1 MVDSA
6 LSRPGQRERYDSKI
20 AQINWVFVIVLC
32 ALASI
37 GILVL
42 YSISDHVGANGHAGM
57 SWQPWAY
64 MQLIYF
70 CTFLVLMLALALV
83 DLRVWLWLCYPVYGV
98 SLALLVAVDIV
109 GDIRMGAQRWLSI
122 GPISVQPSEFMKL
135 AVVLALARFYHEAS
149 AKDANFSWKLLIPAA
164 MVAVPTLLVMKQPD
178 LGTAVLISLTGGT
191 VMVLA
196 GLNWKVIA
204 AGAVSI
210 VIAVPLA
217 FQYFMHDY
225 QRKRILTFLNPEGDP
240 SGDGYHILQSKIAM
254 GSGGLLG
261 KGLGLG
267 SQSQLNFLP
276 EKHTDFIMAAVCE
289 ELGFAGG
296 FAVFALYC
304 ALILMALR
312 MASVSHSHFGRLAAA
327 GATATFSL
335 YVLINGAMVMG
346 LFPVVGVPMP
356 LVSYGG
362 SAMLM
367 VMTGFGLVL
376 GVKVHRYQE
385 LPRQA
390 SIFSRFE

>member
-6 LSRPGQRERYDSKI
+6 LSRPGQRERYDSKLM
-20 AQINWVFVIVLC
+20 QVNWVFIGLLI
-32 ALASI
+32 ALVAISVSI
-37 GILVL
+37 L
-42 YSISDHVGANGHAGM
+42 YSAGGM

-64 MQLIYF
+64 KQLLIF
-70 CTFLVLMLALALV
+70 CFCLLLAV
-83 DLRVWLWLCYPVYGV
+83 G
-98 SLALLVAVDIV
+98 LALLDLRIWLEISYYVYGAMLLLLAAVPFIGSV
-109 GDIRMGAQRWLSI
+109 SHGARRWIDL
-122 GPISVQPSEFMKL
+122 GPIQFQPSEYMKL
-135 AVVLALARFYHEAS
+135 AVVLALARFYHECS
-149 AKDANFSWKLLIPAA
+149 AKDARLSWKLIIPAA
-164 MVAVPTLLVMKQPD
+164 LIGMPVLLVMKQPD
-178 LGTAVLISLTGGT
+178 LGTAVMIMLTGLA
-191 VMVLA
+191 VVVVA
-196 GLNWKVIA
+196 GLDWRVIA
-204 AGAVSI
+204 GGIAAV
-210 VIAVPLA
+210 VVAVPLA
-217 FQYFMHDY
+217 IPHLHGY
-225 QRKRILTFLNPEGDP
+225 QQKRLLTFLHPENDP

-296 FAVFALYC
+296 FVVFLLC
-304 ALILMALR
+304 GVIILMALR
-312 MASVSHSHFGRLAAA
+312 MAAVSHSHFGRLAAA
-327 GATATFSL
+327 GATATFALS
-335 YVLINGAMVMG
+335 VLINSAMVMG

-367 VMTGFGLVL
+367 FMTGFGLVMA
-376 GVKVHRYQE
+376 VRVHRYQE

>member
-6 LSRPGQRERYDSKI
+6 LTRPGQRERYDSKLM
-20 AQINWVFVIVLC
+20 QINWVFIGLLTTLVAISV
-32 ALASI
+32 SI
-37 GILVL
+37 L
-42 YSISDHVGANGHAGM
+42 YSAGGM

-64 MQLIYF
+64 KQLIVF
-70 CTFLVLMLALALV
+70 CLCLVLAVGIALL
-83 DLRVWLWLCYPVYGV
+83 DLRIWLELSYYIYGAVLLMLFAVPVIGSV
-98 SLALLVAVDIV
+98 SHGARRWIEV
-109 GDIRMGAQRWLSI
+109 GPMQF
-122 GPISVQPSEFMKL
+122 QPSEYMKL
-135 AVVLALARFYHEAS
+135 ALVLALARFYHECS
-149 AKDANFSWKLLIPAA
+149 AKDASFSWKLLIPAA
-164 MVAVPTLLVMKQPD
+164 LIGVPAALVMKQPD
-178 LGTAVLISLTGGT
+178 LGTAVMIGLTGLS
-191 VMVLA
+191 VMIVA

-204 AGAVSI
+204 GGIAAV
-210 VIAVPLA
+210 VAAVPIIVPHL
-217 FQYFMHDY
+217 HGY
-225 QRKRILTFLNPEGDP
+225 QQKRLLTFLNPESDP

-254 GSGGLLG
+254 GSGGLMG

-296 FAVFALYC
+296 FIVLALC
-304 ALILMALR
+304 GIIILMALR
-312 MASVSHSHFGRLAAA
+312 MAAVSHSHFGRLIAA
-327 GATATFSL
+327 GATATFALS
-335 YVLINGAMVMG
+335 VMINSAMVMG

-367 VMTGFGLVL
+367 FMTGFGLVM
-376 GVKVHRYQE
+376 GVRVHRYQE

>member
-1 MVDSA
+1 MVESA
-6 LSRPGQRERYDSKI
+6 LTRPGQRDRYDSKI
-20 AQINWVFVIVLC
+20 MQIDWVFVGLLTLV
-32 ALASI
+32 AGI
-37 GILVL
+37 GILIL
-42 YSISDHVGANGHAGM
+42 YSAGGM

-64 MQLIYF
+64 KQLIF
-70 CTFLVLMLALALV
+70 FAVGMVMMLLLALV
-83 DLRVWLWLCYPVYGV
+83 DLRVWLMSAYYLYGA
-98 SLALLVAVDIV
+98 SLLLLVAVAV
-109 GDIRMGAQRWLSI
+109 HGAVHKGGQRWLDL
-122 GPISVQPSEFMKL
+122 GPIELQPSEFMKL
-135 AVVLALARFYHEAS
+135 AIVLALAKFYHERKADEAS
-149 AKDANFSWKLLIPAA
+149 FSWWLLIPAG
-164 MVAVPTLLVMKQPD
+164 MILLPVALVMKQPD
-178 LGTAVLISLTGGT
+178 LGTAVMILLTGLA

-204 AGAVSI
+204 AGAASVVVAI
-210 VIAVPLA
+210 PVVLPHL
-217 FQYFMHDY
+217 HGY
-225 QRKRILTFLNPEGDP
+225 QQKRIQTFLNPESDP

-276 EKHTDFIMAAVCE
+276 EKHTDFVMAAVCE

-296 FAVFALYC
+296 FAVFVLCA

-312 MASVSHSHFGRLAAA
+312 MASTSHSHFGRLAAA
-327 GATATFSL
+327 GATATFALS
-335 YVLINGAMVMG
+335 VLINSAMVMG

-367 VMTGFGLVL
+367 GMIGFGIVL
-376 GVKVHRYQE
+376 GVRVHRYQE